1 MERDQME
8 ARQFYPLLFGAL
20 LAPVTQLLP
29 AWTAPAGGALGWASG
44 LTALPGALVFAA
56 LMGAVCALDRRRP
69 GYFGALRM
77 AWGRGGGSMIALA
90 YLAWGVMLLGMNVR
104 LYALRFLSTGYR
116 NAPQYLF
123 IIVLLALSWWLA
135 RGSAGRFGRAG
146 QIFYLALTGTL
157 WAALVFAL
165 PHGDLKNLV
174 PVGGAELWGAAKGG
188 GVVLSVLSSMVF
200 AGFLAAKVRREEG
213 TFRRA
218 LSWAARFCLVVC
230 ALQLVCLAAFGAE
243 LTARMDA
250 PLFMLIKGVGVQG
263 GFEHIES
270 VIIAV
275 WSLSDLLLAAMLT
288 IACRGIGEELLP
300 AAVGKYAV
308 TMVAAA
314 GGAAALFLFPDAF
327 ALKQWAAAAPVVG
340 AVMGFLVP
348 GLTLAVGR
356 LRAGKQKG
364 GISCG

>member
-1 MERDQME
+1 MEHDQMS

-20 LAPVTQLLP
+20 LAPVVQLLP
-29 AWTAPAGGALGWASG
+29 AWTAPEGGALGWVSG
-44 LTALPGALVFAA
+44 LAALPGALTFAA
-56 LMGAVCALDRRRP
+56 LMGAVCTLDPERP

-77 AWGRGGGSMIALA
+77 AWGKVLGSVIALA
-90 YLAWGVMLLGMNVR
+90 YLVWGVALLGMNVR

-135 RGSAGRFGRAG
+135 RGSAGRFARAG
-146 QIFYLALTGTL
+146 QIFYLALTGMLWVTL
-157 WAALVFAL
+157 ILAL

-174 PVGGAELWGAAKGG
+174 PVGGAELWGAVKGG
-188 GVVLSVLSSMVF
+188 GVVLSVLSCMVF
-200 AGFLAAKVRREEG
+200 AGFLAGKVRREEG
-213 TFRRA
+213 KLRRG
-218 LSWAARFCLVVC
+218 LGWAARFCAVVC

-243 LTARMDA
+243 LTARMDT
-250 PLFMLIKGVGVQG
+250 PLFMLIKGLGVQG

-275 WSLSDLLLAAMLT
+275 WSLSDLLLASMLT

-300 AAVGKYAV
+300 AAVGKYAA
-308 TMVAAA
+308 TGVAAA
-314 GGAAALFLFPDAF
+314 GGAAVLLLFPDTF
-327 ALKQWAAAAPVVG
+327 ALKRWAGIAPATG

-348 GLTLAVGR
+348 ALTLVVGK
-356 LRAGKQKG
+356 LRAGRRRK